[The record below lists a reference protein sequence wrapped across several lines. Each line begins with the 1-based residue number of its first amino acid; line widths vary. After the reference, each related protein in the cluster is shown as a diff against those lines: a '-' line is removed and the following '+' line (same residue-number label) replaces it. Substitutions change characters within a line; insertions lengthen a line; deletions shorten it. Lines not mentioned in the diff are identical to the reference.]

1 MLGASFDATGD
12 GLGVEEGAPAP
23 GAGDVAGLK
32 DINLEFK
39 RNYCPRGL
47 ATDQTNKASD
57 GEVPALINLHYSVD
71 RVGQKAG
78 KFVR

>member
-1 MLGASFDATGD
+1 MHRAGFNATDD
-12 GLGVEEGAPAP
+12 GLEVEPRAPAP
-23 GAGDVAGLK
+23 GAGDVVGLM

-71 RVGQKAG
+71 RVGQNAG